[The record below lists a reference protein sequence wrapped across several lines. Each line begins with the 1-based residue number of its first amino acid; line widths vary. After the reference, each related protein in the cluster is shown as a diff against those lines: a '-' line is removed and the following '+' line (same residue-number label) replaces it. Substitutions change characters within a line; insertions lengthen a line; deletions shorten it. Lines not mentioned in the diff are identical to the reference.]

1 MLVEQSFS
9 QSSESVPF
17 RPYFRHS
24 ADVRSG
30 GQHEFVEE
38 DPLRLGIQTAG
49 WMKTNNLH

>member
-1 MLVEQSFS
+1 MSVEQSFS

-24 ADVRSG
+24 ADVRPSC
-30 GQHEFVEE
+30 QHEFVEE

-49 WMKTNNLH
+49 GMETNNLH